1 MPSIWYETFG
11 LVVLEALSYGVPV
24 IVTKNVGAKDLL
36 QGEFGLV
43 IEPTKEAIE
52 EAILKMKDIN
62 ERKIL
67 NYNIVNKFEI
77 DKYMNINEQ
86 IEKLYYM

>member
-1 MPSIWYETFG
+1 
-11 LVVLEALSYGVPV
+11 
-24 IVTKNVGAKDLL
+24 
-36 QGEFGLV
+36 
-43 IEPTKEAIE
+43 
-52 EAILKMKDIN
+52 MKDIN

>member
-24 IVTKNVGAKDLL
+24 IVTQNVGAKDLL